1 MTPISC
7 TVMDSFYCSSQP
19 PNAFTSSTHTALV
32 VPGSEHYG
40 FCGDMRTYSRMV
52 EVVKFDL
59 PPGTHEPQTVKR
71 SVIFECT
78 LLSFSKDR

>member
-32 VPGSEHYG
+32 VPGS
-40 FCGDMRTYSRMV
+40 FSTYQPANTTGHSA
-52 EVVKFDL
+52 L
-59 PPGTHEPQTVKR
+59 
-71 SVIFECT
+71 
-78 LLSFSKDR
+78 